1 MVIQCKDGE
10 LQVPEMLLQFNPGA
24 RKFCNDPKNLEWAK
38 GKDMGTVFKQLNSMP
53 WD

>member
-38 GKDMGTVFKQLNSMP
+38 DKDMGTVFNQLNSMP

>member
-24 RKFCNDPKNLEWAK
+24 RKFCNDPKHLEWAK
-38 GKDMGTVFKQLNSMP
+38 CKDMGTVFNQLNSMP